1 MDPSWLVHGYQDVLK
16 KTQKSFFWIV
26 FQILQT
32 TFVSLPYILLLMAPL
47 STMKRS
53 LCLLAIATV
62 AQAAPTPGKTNNGC
76 RFMPTD
82 AGWPSAKTWT
92 ALNTSVHG
100 QLIATVP
107 IAAPCHDGIA
117 PAGGLSRDWPKY
129 DEQKC
134 TELQDRWLEPEL
146 QYVP

>member
-1 MDPSWLVHGYQDVLK
+1 
-16 KTQKSFFWIV
+16 
-26 FQILQT
+26 
-32 TFVSLPYILLLMAPL
+32 MAPL
-47 STMKRS
+47 STMKQS
-53 LCLLAIATV
+53 LCLLAIAIV

-92 ALNTSVHG
+92 SLNKTVHG

-107 IAAPCHDGIA
+107 IAAPCHDGVA

-134 TELQDRWLEPEL
+134 TELQERWLEPEL